1 MLKNQNGYPILDRT
15 AYGAVS
21 VTKCASEPDG
31 GDSMGN
37 ITLAEASGRLVGAPL
52 AYVYAPT
59 QAFRLLYSAP
69 EALKHGTL
77 FEELYKPMEVYGRE

>member
-1 MLKNQNGYPILDRT
+1 MFKDHNGYPAIDRT
-15 AYGAVS
+15 AYGAVAVARCS
-21 VTKCASEPDG
+21 SESDK
-31 GDSMGN
+31 GDSNGN
-37 ITLAEASGRLVGAPL
+37 VTVAEASARLVGAPL

-77 FEELYKPMEVYGRE
+77 FEELYKPMEVYGNE

>member
-1 MLKNQNGYPILDRT
+1 MLKNQNGYPELDRT
-15 AYGAVS
+15 AYGTARV
-21 VTKCASEPDG
+21 VRCAAADDSDGSMSLSEAA
-31 GDSMGN
+31 SR
-37 ITLAEASGRLVGAPL
+37 LAGAPL

-77 FEELYKPMEVYGRE
+77 FEELYKPMEVYGNE